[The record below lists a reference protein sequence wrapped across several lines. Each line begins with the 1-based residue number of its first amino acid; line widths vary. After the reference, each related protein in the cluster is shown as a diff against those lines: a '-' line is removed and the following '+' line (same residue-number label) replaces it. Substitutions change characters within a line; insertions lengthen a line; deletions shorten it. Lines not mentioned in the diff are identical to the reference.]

1 MSGRPLV
8 AEPTVATPATV
19 SPSAVAPRPASIAPR
34 AKAARRAEGMRVY
47 RALRDAINDGR
58 LAPDTRL
65 IEDQLAVQFRVSR
78 TPIRDAIQRLQQEGY
93 VVTPEGFRHARPV
106 VAPLVESDADELCSL
121 VALHEGH
128 AAAAAARLP
137 TERRLELVAELLA
150 LNEAMRR
157 EGATPTPSRDR
168 LRDIDA
174 AFHHACTHAA
184 AGPRLLALLDV
195 IKPQAERYNRVYAE
209 QILPKRIVEAAAEHD
224 AIVRALRAGDSEAAR
239 RAVETNY
246 GHGTAEL
253 THAIDAPASR
263 EAPALASRAAPLTL
277 AKKRSSVR

>member
-1 MSGRPLV
+1 
-8 AEPTVATPATV
+8 
-19 SPSAVAPRPASIAPR
+19 
-34 AKAARRAEGMRVY
+34 MRVY
-47 RALRDAINDGR
+47 RALRDAINEGR

-106 VAPLVESDADELCSL
+106 VAPLVDSDADELCSL

-137 TERRLELVAELLA
+137 TDRRLELVAELVS
-150 LNEAMRR
+150 LNESMRR
-157 EGATPTPSRDR
+157 EGASANPSHDR

-195 IKPQAERYNRVYAE
+195 IKPQAERYNRVYAT
-209 QILPKRIVEAAAEHD
+209 QVLPKRIADAAVEHD
-224 AIVRALRAGDSEAAR
+224 AIIRALRAGDPESAR

-253 THAIDAPASR
+253 THVI
-263 EAPALASRAAPLTL
+263 EAPAQYEQPARSRRSASLTL
-277 AKKRSSVR
+277 AKKRSDAR

>member
-1 MSGRPLV
+1 
-8 AEPTVATPATV
+8 
-19 SPSAVAPRPASIAPR
+19 
-34 AKAARRAEGMRVY
+34 MRVY
-47 RALRDAINDGR
+47 RALRDAINEGR

-65 IEDQLAVQFRVSR
+65 IEDQLALQFRVSR

-137 TERRLELVAELLA
+137 TDRRLELVAELVA
-150 LNEAMRR
+150 LNESMRR
-157 EGATPTPSRDR
+157 EGGSATASHDR

-195 IKPQAERYNRVYAE
+195 IKPQAERYNRVYANE
-209 QILPKRIVEAAAEHD
+209 ILPKRIADAAAEHD
-224 AIVRALRAGDSEAAR
+224 AIIRALRAGDPESAR

-253 THAIDAPASR
+253 THVIEGPEAGDHASHAR
-263 EAPALASRAAPLTL
+263 PLPPLTL
-277 AKKRSSVR
+277 ARKRSDER

>member
-1 MSGRPLV
+1 
-8 AEPTVATPATV
+8 
-19 SPSAVAPRPASIAPR
+19 
-34 AKAARRAEGMRVY
+34 MRVY
-47 RALRDAINDGR
+47 RALRDAINEGR

-65 IEDQLAVQFRVSR
+65 IEDQLAMQFRVSR

-93 VVTPEGFRHARPV
+93 VVTPDGFRHARPV

-137 TERRLELVAELLA
+137 TDRRLELVAELVS
-150 LNEAMRR
+150 LNESMRR
-157 EGATPTPSRDR
+157 EGASPSASHDR

-195 IKPQAERYNRVYAE
+195 IKPQAERYNRVYANE
-209 QILPKRIVEAAAEHD
+209 VLPKRIADAAAEHD
-224 AIVRALRAGDSEAAR
+224 AIIRALRAGDPESAR

-253 THAIDAPASR
+253 THVIDAP
-263 EAPALASRAAPLTL
+263 EATEQGARARPLASLTL
-277 AKKRSSVR
+277 GKKRSDGR

>member
-1 MSGRPLV
+1 
-8 AEPTVATPATV
+8 
-19 SPSAVAPRPASIAPR
+19 
-34 AKAARRAEGMRVY
+34 MRVY
-47 RALRDAINDGR
+47 RALRDAINEGR

-65 IEDQLAVQFRVSR
+65 IEDQLALQYRVSR

-93 VVTPEGFRHARPV
+93 VVTPDGFRHARPV
-106 VAPLVESDADELCSL
+106 VAPLVDSDADELCSL

-137 TERRLELVAELLA
+137 TDRRLELVAELMS

-157 EGATPTPSRDR
+157 EGSAPNPSHDR

-195 IKPQAERYNRVYAE
+195 VKPQAERYNRVYATLL
-209 QILPKRIVEAAAEHD
+209 LPTRITDAVAEHE
-224 AIVRALRAGDSEAAR
+224 AIIRALRAGDPDAAR

-246 GHGTAEL
+246 GHGAAEL
-253 THAIDAPASR
+253 AQAIDAPGSR
-263 EAPALASRAAPLTL
+263 EEPARVRRSASLTL
-277 AKKRSSVR
+277 AKKRSDDR

>member
-1 MSGRPLV
+1 
-8 AEPTVATPATV
+8 
-19 SPSAVAPRPASIAPR
+19 
-34 AKAARRAEGMRVY
+34 MRVY
-47 RALRDAINDGR
+47 RALRDAINEGR

-65 IEDQLAVQFRVSR
+65 IEDQLALQFRVSR

-93 VVTPEGFRHARPV
+93 VVTPDGFRHARPV
-106 VAPLVESDADELCSL
+106 VAPLVDSDADELCSL

-137 TERRLELVAELLA
+137 TDRRLELVAELMS

-157 EGATPTPSRDR
+157 EGATPNPSHDR
-168 LRDIDA
+168 LRDLDA

-195 IKPQAERYNRVYAE
+195 IKPQAERYNRVYATLL
-209 QILPKRIVEAAAEHD
+209 LPKRIADAATEHD
-224 AIVRALRAGDSEAAR
+224 AIVRALRAGDPEATR

-253 THAIDAPASR
+253 THAIDAPLRRDESARARRSAS
-263 EAPALASRAAPLTL
+263 LTL
-277 AKKRSSVR
+277 AKKRSDGQ

>member
-1 MSGRPLV
+1 MNLRPLV
-8 AEPTVATPATV
+8 AEPVN
-19 SPSAVAPRPASIAPR
+19 PSARPIAVAPR

-47 RALRDAINDGR
+47 RALRDAINEGR

-65 IEDQLAVQFRVSR
+65 IEDQLALQFRVSR

-93 VVTPEGFRHARPV
+93 VVTPDGFRHARPV
-106 VAPLVESDADELCSL
+106 VAPLVDSDADELCSL

-137 TERRLELVAELLA
+137 TDRRLELVAELMS

-157 EGATPTPSRDR
+157 EGATPSPSHDR
-168 LRDIDA
+168 LRDLDA

-195 IKPQAERYNRVYAE
+195 IKPQAERYNRVYATLL
-209 QILPKRIVEAAAEHD
+209 LPKRIADAAAEHD
-224 AIVRALRAGDSEAAR
+224 AIVRALRAGDPDATR

-253 THAIDAPASR
+253 THAIDAPLKR
-263 EAPALASRAAPLTL
+263 EEPAHARRSAPLTL
-277 AKKRSSVR
+277 AKKRSDGQ

>member
-1 MSGRPLV
+1 MSGRSLA
-8 AEPTVATPATV
+8 AEPLNPA
-19 SPSAVAPRPASIAPR
+19 ARPVPLAPR
-34 AKAARRAEGMRVY
+34 AKSARRAEGMRVY
-47 RALRDAINDGR
+47 RALRVGNNEGR
-58 LAPDTRL
+58 LAPVTRL

-137 TERRLELVAELLA
+137 TERRLELVAELVS
-150 LNEAMRR
+150 LNESMRR
-157 EGATPTPSRDR
+157 EGASPAASHDR

-195 IKPQAERYNRVYAE
+195 IKPQAERYNRVYANE
-209 QILPKRIVEAAAEHD
+209 VLPKRIADAAAEHD
-224 AIVRALRAGDSEAAR
+224 AIIRALRAGDPESAR

-253 THAIDAPASR
+253 THVIDSPEAGDQTGRPRRAPS
-263 EAPALASRAAPLTL
+263 LTL
-277 AKKRSSVR
+277 AKKRSESR

>member
-1 MSGRPLV
+1 MVAEAPTPAARPL
-8 AEPTVATPATV
+8 
-19 SPSAVAPRPASIAPR
+19 AVAPR

-47 RALRDAINDGR
+47 RALRDAINEGR

-65 IEDQLAVQFRVSR
+65 IEDQLALQFRVSR

-93 VVTPEGFRHARPV
+93 AVTPDGFRHARPV
-106 VAPLVESDADELCSL
+106 VAPLVDSDADELCSL

-128 AAAAAARLP
+128 AAAAAAKLA
-137 TERRLELVAELLA
+137 TDRRLELVAELMS

-157 EGATPTPSRDR
+157 EGAAPSPSHDR

-195 IKPQAERYNRVYAE
+195 IKPQAERYNRVYATLL
-209 QILPKRIVEAAAEHD
+209 LPKRSADAAAEHD
-224 AIVRALRAGDSEAAR
+224 AIVRALRAGDPEAAR

-246 GHGTAEL
+246 GHGAAEL
-253 THAIDAPASR
+253 THVIDAPAARAES
-263 EAPALASRAAPLTL
+263 APPRRAPSLTL
-277 AKKRSSVR
+277 AKKRSDAR

>member
-1 MSGRPLV
+1 
-8 AEPTVATPATV
+8 
-19 SPSAVAPRPASIAPR
+19 
-34 AKAARRAEGMRVY
+34 MRVY
-47 RALRDAINDGR
+47 RALRDAINEGR

-65 IEDQLAVQFRVSR
+65 IEDQLALQYRVSR

-93 VVTPEGFRHARPV
+93 VVTPDGFRHARPV
-106 VAPLVESDADELCSL
+106 VAPLVDSDADELCSL

-137 TERRLELVAELLA
+137 TDRRLELVAELMS

-157 EGATPTPSRDR
+157 EGAAPSQSHDR

-195 IKPQAERYNRVYAE
+195 VKPQAERYNRVYATLL
-209 QILPKRIVEAAAEHD
+209 LPKRITDAVAEHD
-224 AIVRALRAGDSEAAR
+224 AIIRALRAGDPDAAR

-246 GHGTAEL
+246 GHGAAEL
-253 THAIDAPASR
+253 AQAIDATPSR
-263 EAPALASRAAPLTL
+263 EESARVRRTASLTL
-277 AKKRSSVR
+277 AKKRSDDR

>member
-1 MSGRPLV
+1 
-8 AEPTVATPATV
+8 
-19 SPSAVAPRPASIAPR
+19 
-34 AKAARRAEGMRVY
+34 MRVY
-47 RALRDAINDGR
+47 RALRDAINEGR

-65 IEDQLAVQFRVSR
+65 IEDQLALQFRVSR

-106 VAPLVESDADELCSL
+106 VAPLVDSDADELCSL

-137 TERRLELVAELLA
+137 TDRRLELVAELVS
-150 LNEAMRR
+150 LNESMRR
-157 EGATPTPSRDR
+157 EGTTPNPSHDR

-195 IKPQAERYNRVYAE
+195 IKPQAERYNRVYAT
-209 QILPKRIVEAAAEHD
+209 QVLPKRIADAAVEHD
-224 AIVRALRAGDSEAAR
+224 AIIRALRAGDPESAR

-253 THAIDAPASR
+253 THVI
-263 EAPALASRAAPLTL
+263 EAPAQYEQPARSRRPESLTL
-277 AKKRSSVR
+277 AKKRSDAR